1 MDIMVCANVHVLKSL
16 VPIRVNITYHY
27 KMEKKKVYV
36 GMSADIIHPG
46 HLNIIHEAQKL
57 GSVTVGVL
65 TDAAIAS
72 YKRLPYLNY
81 EQRSLIVQN
90 LKGVDAVIPQ
100 TTLDYVPNLE
110 LLKPDFVVHGD
121 DWKEGVQKE
130 TRQHVISTIS
140 QWGGKV
146 IDVPYTK
153 GISSTQF
160 NTKLK
165 EIGTTPEIRLKRL
178 RRLIEAKKVVRICE
192 SHSGLTGLIIE
203 NTSVEVN
210 GVKREFDGMWSS
222 SLTDSTSK
230 GKPDIEAVDL
240 TTRLHDLNDTLEC
253 TTKPVIFDGDTGGK
267 IEHFVFTVRT
277 LERLGISAIIIE
289 DKVGLKK
296 NSLFGTDAVQVQ
308 DSIEGFCAKIKAG
321 KRAQVTDD
329 FMIIARIESFIAG
342 KGLDDAMERAL
353 AYIEAG
359 ADGIMIHSKH
369 KSGADIKEFCAALRK
384 VNKSIPIVVVPT
396 TYNHITDDEL
406 AGWGVNIVIYA
417 NHMLRSA
424 YPAMLN
430 TAKSILANGRSYEAN
445 ELCMPVKEI
454 LELIPG
460 TK

>member
-1 MDIMVCANVHVLKSL
+1 
-16 VPIRVNITYHY
+16 
-27 KMEKKKVYV
+27 MESQKTVYV

-46 HLNIIHEAQKL
+46 HLNIIHEASKL
-57 GSVTVGVL
+57 GKVVVGVL

-81 EQRSLIVQN
+81 EQRSLVVSN
-90 LKGVDAVIPQ
+90 LKGVDEVIPQ

-110 LLKPDFVVHGD
+110 KIKPDFVVHGD
-121 DWKEGVQKE
+121 DWKEGVQKQ
-130 TRQHVISTIS
+130 TRQRVIDTIS

-153 GISSTQF
+153 GISSSQL
-160 NTKLK
+160 NSKLK
-165 EIGTTPEIRLKRL
+165 EIGTTPEVRQKRLK
-178 RRLIEAKKVVRICE
+178 RLIEAKPIVRILE

-203 NTSVEVN
+203 STSVEVN

-240 TTRLHDLNDTLEC
+240 TTRLHDLNDALEC

-289 DKVGLKK
+289 DKIGLKK
-296 NSLFGTDAVQVQ
+296 NSLFGTDAVQTQ
-308 DSIEGFCAKIKAG
+308 DTIDGFCDKIRAG
-321 KRAQVTDD
+321 KHAQITND
-329 FMIIARIESFIAG
+329 FMIIARIESLIAG
-342 KGLDDAMERAL
+342 KPVSDAIERAF
-353 AYIEAG
+353 AYVEAG

-369 KSGADIKEFCAALRK
+369 KTGDDIKEFCQLFRQK
-384 VNKSIPIVVVPT
+384 YSSVPIVVVPT
-396 TYNHITDDEL
+396 TYNHVTEEEL

-424 YPAMLN
+424 YPAMVN
-430 TAKSILANGRSYEAN
+430 TAKSILLHSRSYEAN